1 MSKLCW
7 DVINH
12 IDHKHNFFFSSLVP
26 SIKTSFIIPI
36 GCLTKTNR
44 KTTLKYIFYI
54 WKTPKKNQQ
63 TTSSSTPFKFSKEK
77 NEKKIKTHLPPTKY
91 FLHQGCSILYKVVC
105 FRFKTNHPFNCKG
118 RNEDKRGLQYV
129 QTLTNTI

>member
-1 MSKLCW
+1 MLRCNKSH
-7 DVINH
+7 DH
-12 IDHKHNFFFSSLVP
+12 IYIIFLVP

-44 KTTLKYIFYI
+44 KTTLKYLE
-54 WKTPKKNQQ
+54 KPQKRNQQ
-63 TTSSSTPFKFSKEK
+63 LLHPPPSNSQRKRKKKKENPSTTH
-77 NEKKIKTHLPPTKY
+77 KI